1 MNRLG
6 LFLSFIKKLTIN
18 ETVIINQSFSEKD
31 KNVMPDFEY
40 IKKVCPANKSSLGDY
55 DKAYEDLVRTEKLL
69 EQNSIG
75 YITFLD
81 REFPSKLRNIKQ
93 CPKVLYYKGDIGL
106 LQSETC
112 IGVVGTRKPSS
123 YGIWAAA
130 KLSAELSQH
139 KICIISGMALG
150 IDSIA
155 HKCAVEQS
163 GKTVCVLGSSID
175 KPYPK
180 MNIKLM
186 QSVVDAGGLI
196 ITEYP
201 PGSTTLPVNF
211 AYRNRIISALSQGIL
226 IIEAGLKSGTLI
238 TADFALEQGKSIF
251 AVPGNIDSS
260 SSKGTN
266 ALIKQGA
273 MLVTSVSDILSEF
286 DIKYVPSE
294 NSKLKAMNLSQ
305 PEYKIYECI
314 SEKGLCHA
322 EYISLKTNIN
332 ISDVIGVLNIM
343 DIKGIVNYDG
353 FMVSLV

>member
-6 LFLSFIKKLTIN
+6 LFLSFIKKLTVDEIA
-18 ETVIINQSFSEKD
+18 IINQNFSEKE
-31 KNVMPDFEY
+31 KNSLPDFEY
-40 IKKVCPANKSSLGDY
+40 IKKVCPQNKSSLSDY
-55 DKAYEDLVRTEKLL
+55 DKACKDMVKTEKLL
-69 EQNSIG
+69 EQYSIG

-81 REFPSKLRNIKQ
+81 TQFPSALRNIKQ
-93 CPKVLYYKGDIGL
+93 VPKVLYYKGSIAL
-106 LQSETC
+106 LNSKTC
-112 IGVVGTRKPSS
+112 IAVVGTRKPSS
-123 YGIWAAA
+123 YGIWAAT
-130 KLSAELSQH
+130 KFSSELSQH
-139 KICIISGMALG
+139 KICIVSGMAAG

-155 HKCAVEQS
+155 HKCAVEHDS
-163 GKTVCVLGSSID
+163 HTICVLGSSID
-175 KPYPK
+175 RPYPK
-180 MNIKLM
+180 TNIRLM
-186 QSVVDAGGLI
+186 QNVIDAGGLI

-201 PGSTTLPVNF
+201 PGSSTLPVNF
-211 AYRNRIISALSQGIL
+211 AYRNRIISALSQGVL

-251 AVPGNIDSS
+251 AVPGNVDSS

-273 MLVTSVSDILSEF
+273 VLVTSVSDILQELN
-286 DIKYVPSE
+286 IKYVPAE
-294 NSKLKAMNLSQ
+294 NPQIKAMNLSQ

-322 EYISLKTNIN
+322 EYISLKTNLN